1 MDRTIAAFDNN
12 KPLQAISEGKY
23 SLLDKFTASNGV
35 RTAENGERES
45 RQERGEKERIYK
57 IVQLYACCSSKLP

>member
-35 RTAENGERES
+35 RTVENGERE
-45 RQERGEKERIYK
+45 QTGER
-57 IVQLYACCSSKLP
+57 